1 MICRFVTLAL
11 PFVFVPA
18 LASAQDDGW
27 RTERFNVVV
36 RDQGVRDV
44 LTQFGALAG
53 VPVVVSDSI
62 DAKISARFE
71 DATGKEIIEA
81 IAREYALDWRFDGRR
96 IEISANSEQVSRIL
110 AMGGVSSADLV
121 DALKTL
127 GTYESQFPITAID
140 GELGLLVGPPRY
152 VAIVEI
158 VLAELAE
165 KRMAEEIASEQRR
178 KEEAL
183 QRAAEAEAAAE
194 AQRRAEEAEALRLAE
209 LRRLLALRAATRPV
223 QPQAPVNDAP
233 VVIRGGRW
241 GG

>member
-1 MICRFVTLAL
+1 MIRRFITLVL
-11 PFVFVPA
+11 PLAFAPA
-18 LASAQDDGW
+18 LACAQDDGW

-53 VPVVVSDSI
+53 VPVVVSEGV

-71 DATGKEIIEA
+71 DVTGKEIIDA
-81 IAREYALDWRFDGRR
+81 IAREYALDWRYDGRR

-121 DALKTL
+121 SALKTL
-127 GTYESQFPITAID
+127 GAYEERFPITAID
-140 GELGLLVGPPRY
+140 GELGMLVGPPRY

-165 KRMAEEIASEQRR
+165 KRMAEKVALEQRR
-178 KEEAL
+178 QEEAL
-183 QRAAEAEAAAE
+183 QRAADAEAKRRAEQAE
-194 AQRRAEEAEALRLAE
+194 AQRLVE
-209 LRRLLALRAATRPV
+209 LRRLLVLQAPARPV
-223 QPQAPVNDAP
+223 QQAPVRDVPLVN
-233 VVIRGGRW
+233 RGGRW